1 VSTPRALFVA
11 RMHARRAA
19 EPTAEA
25 DVKKPVWLKD
35 KPAKDIR
42 PADLVALRDE
52 AGRRSALIFAE
63 LVIRRPE
70 LMDYQNQKSW
80 LFHVAQGAAILA
92 STDPAQVEDQFRITH
107 RRITGEMAERLP
119 AVVEL
124 VGDIRGTMFARIVA
138 EAEAYWS
145 GELAEAEPA
154 GWA

>member
-1 VSTPRALFVA
+1 MVA
-11 RMHARRAA
+11 GERLGRVM
-19 EPTAEA
+19 
-25 DVKKPVWLKD
+25 KPSLGMMAVG
-35 KPAKDIR
+35 
-42 PADLVALRDE
+42 DLVSLRDE

-70 LMDYQNQKSW
+70 LMDYQKSW

-92 STDPAQVEDQFRITH
+92 STDPTQVADQFKITH
-107 RRITGEMAERLP
+107 RRITGELAERRA

-145 GELAEAEPA
+145 SELAEAEPA